1 MTPEVRIDAIPG
13 GTLIDGWRVLRAH
26 HHGSAGFVYLVAR
39 CGTEEPVFALKIRN
53 PESACCTVEEFKA
66 EIAICRRRPMRENQ
80 PAFFGSGTFAG
91 QPYFVMELAEM
102 MPRPMGPDQAYRYF
116 RGIACGLLALH
127 KDHRFHGDIKEGNLG
142 QVNGRP
148 VLLDFGSVRPWVRN
162 LKDPL
167 ATTESMLHEDVKETG
182 LYTFLDDLRALAQV
196 MQKYCNDKA
205 RARYSEAIEGALRKN
220 ESATYTSTKDFIAAL
235 DACHKTS
242 FKNKVVFRTVFG
254 AVASLVVVASLA
266 AFGYRSIRDWEN
278 RAKETVST
286 AAEVPQLNAVMSEQ
300 VEAVSNVTE
309 WAKVATA
316 TPAQTEAWVEEGRKL
331 YEQNHFAEALA
342 CFEKAVRT
350 PGFESGYAYG
360 KIAEC
365 YYWGRG
371 CPQNKPI
378 GLRFA
383 KYAAELN
390 DPSGKKLL
398 DSFGKD

>member
-1 MTPEVRIDAIPG
+1 MTPEVRTDAIPG
-13 GTLIDGWRVLRAH
+13 DTLIDGWRVLRAH

-66 EIAICRRRPMRENQ
+66 EIAICRRWPMGENQ

-196 MQKYCNDKA
+196 MQKYCNDEA

-235 DACHKTS
+235 DACHKRSLYRTIGIRTMYS
-242 FKNKVVFRTVFG
+242 VAVVALIGVLLAFG
-254 AVASLVVVASLA
+254 LRALFHRESSVSEDVRYPASAKQASLA
-266 AFGYRSIRDWEN
+266 LEEN
-278 RAKETVST
+278 SVRGAK
-286 AAEVPQLNAVMSEQ
+286 PL
-300 VEAVSNVTE
+300 SNWVDT
-309 WAKVATA
+309 ATA
-316 TPAQTEAWVEEGRKL
+316 TPAQAEAWVEEGRKL
-331 YEQNHFAEALA
+331 YEQNRFAEALA

-390 DPSGKKLL
+390 EPSGKKLL
-398 DSFGKD
+398 DSFGKN